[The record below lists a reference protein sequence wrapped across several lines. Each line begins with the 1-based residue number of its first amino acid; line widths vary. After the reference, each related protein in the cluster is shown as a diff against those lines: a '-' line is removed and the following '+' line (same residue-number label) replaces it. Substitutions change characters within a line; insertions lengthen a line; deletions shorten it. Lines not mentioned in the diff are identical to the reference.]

1 MSFLETHFSLRL
13 SKVGGRSFSRK
24 QILVT
29 LSLLGL
35 VVVLGFQNCAPGFE
49 VAMKDSGPAPL
60 GGECEGLASCQAPEP
75 GPSPAVMP
83 TLVDRVEAIQLA
95 PTTYRSFSDT
105 RIFQRMG
112 SGEALV
118 HLSLRGDEPESR
130 YLAVFLLN
138 EAGGVVE
145 RLSVSETK
153 PGQPINGLM
162 PHVKAAGMVYR
173 RLRVSFYAADGNEVA
188 RWTSPRFAVGEV
200 FLAAGQSNA
209 ATHGETRQT
218 SAIAMN
224 RMVNPQNQEWLPL
237 RDPMPVATN
246 WSEAEF
252 GGRAEPGGSPWPIFA
267 DALSQDLGVPV
278 AIVSVG
284 YGGTSSAQW
293 QKGNARG
300 LYPRLISA
308 ASALSGC
315 SFRAVLWHQGESDA
329 IDQVTTATYVARMR
343 ALQQDFR
350 NDSGCTTTPWVVA
363 QAAWVPL
370 GLFPSASN
378 SSIAAIAS
386 AQRML
391 WQVPGFAQGPNTD
404 QWTASPALR
413 FDQVHFTATG
423 LGLHGRAWR
432 DRVRAVFSL

>member
-1 MSFLETHFSLRL
+1 M
-13 SKVGGRSFSRK
+13 GGRSFSRK

-162 PHVKAAGMVYR
+162 PHVKAAGMV
-173 RLRVSFYAADGNEVA
+173 
-188 RWTSPRFAVGEV
+188 
-200 FLAAGQSNA
+200 
-209 ATHGETRQT
+209 
-218 SAIAMN
+218 
-224 RMVNPQNQEWLPL
+224 
-237 RDPMPVATN
+237 
-246 WSEAEF
+246 
-252 GGRAEPGGSPWPIFA
+252 
-267 DALSQDLGVPV
+267 
-278 AIVSVG
+278 
-284 YGGTSSAQW
+284 
-293 QKGNARG
+293 
-300 LYPRLISA
+300 
-308 ASALSGC
+308 
-315 SFRAVLWHQGESDA
+315 
-329 IDQVTTATYVARMR
+329 
-343 ALQQDFR
+343 
-350 NDSGCTTTPWVVA
+350 
-363 QAAWVPL
+363 
-370 GLFPSASN
+370 
-378 SSIAAIAS
+378 
-386 AQRML
+386 
-391 WQVPGFAQGPNTD
+391 PGFAQGPNTD